1 MNRNLKFTAAL
12 LMLLS
17 SLTPE
22 VQAQMPDWENPSVL
36 GINKLP
42 YHATLQLP
50 SKQKTHKE
58 IISLDGEWLFHW
70 SRNPE
75 ERPVDFYRDDYDATG
90 WDKVTVPGNWQT
102 QGHGTPIYINI
113 NYPFM
118 RNRPSVTTEPPKD
131 WTAYEN
137 RNPVGSYVTQFNVTK
152 EMLSKN
158 LILHFGGVH
167 SAFYVW
173 VNGQKVGYS
182 QNSMSPAEFDVT
194 KYVDEGNNRLA
205 VEVYRWSDGSYL
217 EDQDMWRL
225 SGIYR
230 PVQLW
235 VRPLT
240 HISDYNVTA
249 EPNADYS
256 KAQVKALVSLC
267 NVGDKAVDGLQAIL
281 KIDNHE
287 IKGTVDQLS
296 VGDTTKVALNYT
308 INKPLLWSAEKPN
321 LYPFSVEL
329 RNQKGQVI
337 EHFDYHLGVKKVE
350 VVGEVFKIN
359 GKNVKLR
366 GVNRHDHHP
375 KTGRFVDNTTYEE
388 DIRLMKQGNV
398 NFLRTSHYPDR
409 EYLYELC
416 DRWGIYVMDEANHE
430 THGYGYA
437 NRVMGEDLTFQQA
450 HVDRAE
456 SLVKRDFNHPCVIL
470 WSLGNE
476 GAVGPNIEAMYNKVK
491 ELDTTR
497 PPFYDSDRRYSCIW
511 DDSYLYPDDLRR
523 EAQKVSDKPFMMREY
538 AHAMG
543 NSCGNLKE
551 YWDVIYAD
559 SSICGAAIWDWV
571 DQGLK
576 LTPGET
582 EFKYGGDF
590 GDQPN
595 DGPFCINGLI
605 APDRKPHP
613 HYYEMQYVYQP
624 LQFVQE
630 GDSIRIINRD
640 YFTSIDE
647 YEYYL
652 ETYYNGELV
661 TGELARIKDDK
672 FEIPYPYYPYNEPEL
687 VLNVYARL
695 RHDMPWAK
703 EGFVVAREQFI
714 LKTEEFW
721 AAFAGREAAAEE
733 TADGF
738 VAPTE
743 NGSITISKTGALTS
757 WIVDGKEMLQAPL
770 EPYFWKPENDNQH
783 AAHFAERTAVWKDA
797 AQKRTIKSIRALSNQ
812 VIAEMSLLDAADLT
826 LTYDLKADGRIMVTM
841 DYKPRAGVELPVLP
855 KFGMRMRLP
864 KDFTQIRYY
873 GRGPWENYPDRKRS
887 AFLGIYETSLKDYE
901 TEYIHP
907 QDNGNRCDIRWFEIS
922 STQQKLRIDGN
933 NPLCIRAWDYGEEDL
948 EDVRHPSDITR
959 GRFVNLNIDFN
970 IHGVGGADTWGKRT
984 LPQYTLPADQSYHYS
999 FIMDP
1004 SRR

>member
-1 MNRNLKFTAAL
+1 
-12 LMLLS
+12 
-17 SLTPE
+17 
-22 VQAQMPDWENPSVL
+22 
-36 GINKLP
+36 
-42 YHATLQLP
+42 
-50 SKQKTHKE
+50 
-58 IISLDGEWLFHW
+58 
-70 SRNPE
+70 
-75 ERPVDFYRDDYDATG
+75 
-90 WDKVTVPGNWQT
+90 
-102 QGHGTPIYINI
+102 
-113 NYPFM
+113 
-118 RNRPSVTTEPPKD
+118 
-131 WTAYEN
+131 
-137 RNPVGSYVTQFNVTK
+137 
-152 EMLSKN
+152 
-158 LILHFGGVH
+158 
-167 SAFYVW
+167 
-173 VNGQKVGYS
+173 
-182 QNSMSPAEFDVT
+182 
-194 KYVDEGNNRLA
+194 
-205 VEVYRWSDGSYL
+205 
-217 EDQDMWRL
+217 
-225 SGIYR
+225 
-230 PVQLW
+230 
-235 VRPLT
+235 
-240 HISDYNVTA
+240 
-249 EPNADYS
+249 
-256 KAQVKALVSLC
+256 
-267 NVGDKAVDGLQAIL
+267 
-281 KIDNHE
+281 
-287 IKGTVDQLS
+287 
-296 VGDTTKVALNYT
+296 
-308 INKPLLWSAEKPN
+308 
-321 LYPFSVEL
+321 
-329 RNQKGQVI
+329 
-337 EHFDYHLGVKKVE
+337 
-350 VVGEVFKIN
+350 
-359 GKNVKLR
+359 
-366 GVNRHDHHP
+366 
-375 KTGRFVDNTTYEE
+375 
-388 DIRLMKQGNV
+388 
-398 NFLRTSHYPDR
+398 
-409 EYLYELC
+409 
-416 DRWGIYVMDEANHE
+416 
-430 THGYGYA
+430 
-437 NRVMGEDLTFQQA
+437 
-450 HVDRAE
+450 
-456 SLVKRDFNHPCVIL
+456 
-470 WSLGNE
+470 
-476 GAVGPNIEAMYNKVK
+476 
-491 ELDTTR
+491 
-497 PPFYDSDRRYSCIW
+497 
-511 DDSYLYPDDLRR
+511 
-523 EAQKVSDKPFMMREY
+523 MMREY

-576 LTPGET
+576 LTLGET

-613 HYYEMQYVYQP
+613 HYYEVQYVYQP

-630 GDSIRIINRD
+630 GDSISIINRD

-661 TGELARIKDDK
+661 TGELARIKGDK

-695 RHDMPWAK
+695 RHDTPWAK

-855 KFGMRMRLP
+855 KFGIRMRLP

-959 GRFVNLNIDFN
+959 GRFVNLNIDFS

-984 LPQYTLPADQSYHYS
+984 LPQYTLPADQPYHYS

-1004 SRR
+1004 SR